1 MTLTVALG
9 VIINAAAY
17 IAVDLAET
25 EANNCWA
32 VNALPEA
39 NYGITPPDWKKGL
52 SRVFSDIDF

>member
-25 EANNCWA
+25 DANNC
-32 VNALPEA
+32 
-39 NYGITPPDWKKGL
+39 
-52 SRVFSDIDF
+52 